1 MTRTDDEVM
10 HDALGMSSEEEDGHR
25 EEWDEED
32 EGQQQS
38 ANYRFSL
45 IFKLNFIFN
54 YINFV

>member
-1 MTRTDDEVM
+1 MDDEVM

-32 EGQQQS
+32 EGQQQP